1 MPSNRVRLYQHFL
14 TQGKQGST
22 DEEAEDA
29 LDLPHQTVS
38 AVRGELVKMGAVV
51 STEVRRWT
59 RSKKKATV
67 RVAVPDVDVSRRLP
81 ETPAEEK
88 QRWIRAQIRNVD
100 EAVLDTIIDTLR
112 EALIPPD
119 HAQQMTIMDLFAE
132 ATP

>member
-1 MPSNRVRLYQHFL
+1 MPL
-14 TQGKQGST
+14 TCPTRRSVQCG
-22 DEEAEDA
+22 
-29 LDLPHQTVS
+29 
-38 AVRGELVKMGAVV
+38 GELVKMGAVV

-81 ETPAEEK
+81 ETPVEEK

-119 HAQQMTIMDLFAE
+119 HAQQMTIMDLFGE
-132 ATP
+132 ASP

>member
-14 TQGKQGST
+14 SQGKHGST
-22 DEEAEDA
+22 DEEAEDV
-29 LDLPHQTVS
+29 LGLPHQTVS

-67 RVAVPDVDVSRRLP
+67 RVSVPDVDVSRRLP
-81 ETPAEEK
+81 ETPVEEK

-100 EAVLDTIIDTLR
+100 EAVIDTIIDTLR
-112 EALIPPD
+112 EALTPPGQ
-119 HAQQMTIMDLFAE
+119 AREVTVMDLFGE

>member
-14 TQGKQGST
+14 SQGKHGST

-51 STEVRRWT
+51 STEVCRWT

-100 EAVLDTIIDTLR
+100 EAVLDTIVDTLR
-112 EALIPPD
+112 EALTPPGQ
-119 HAQQMTIMDLFAE
+119 AQEVTVMDLFGE
-132 ATP
+132 AAP

>member
-81 ETPAEEK
+81 ETPVEEK

-119 HAQQMTIMDLFAE
+119 HAQQMTIMDLFGE
-132 ATP
+132 ASP

>member
-1 MPSNRVRLYQHFL
+1 MPSNRVRLYDHFVSMSRH
-14 TQGKQGST
+14 GST

-29 LDLPHQTVS
+29 LGLPHQTVS

-51 STEVRRWT
+51 STEVCRWT

-67 RVAVPDVDVSRRLP
+67 RVAVPDVDVTRRLP
-81 ETPAEEK
+81 ETPVEEK

-100 EAVLDTIIDTLR
+100 ETVLDTIIDTLR
-112 EALIPPD
+112 EALTPPGQ
-119 HAQQMTIMDLFAE
+119 AQEVTVMDLFGE